1 VKTGPARILVV
12 DDDPL
17 LVEALATAA
26 RSHGHEAIVATT
38 PADALRH
45 FRESRPDLVF
55 LDVVMPTLDG
65 FKLARL
71 MKADGGSFVPII
83 LVTGLDD
90 LESKRR
96 GMAAGA
102 DDFLTKP
109 VNPVELEIRLTSM
122 LRIKELTDQLQEANA
137 RLAQLA
143 VTDPLTGL
151 ANRRALYAHLDR
163 EIDRA
168 KRYKHPLAVLVIDI
182 DHFKAVNDG
191 HGHQT
196 GDRVL
201 VLVAQ
206 VITQSVR
213 ASDVAGRFGGEEF
226 IVLAPETPPQSMKVV
241 AERIRRAVEAQ
252 TAAQKGL
259 PGVTVSIG
267 AAGAVDGEGTVEAIV
282 ARADAALYEA
292 KRGGRNRVVIAE

>member
-1 VKTGPARILVV
+1 VKPGPARILVV

-17 LVEALATAA
+17 LVEALAQAA
-26 RSHGHEAIVATT
+26 RSLGHDAIVANS
-38 PADALRH
+38 PSDALRH
-45 FRESRPDLVF
+45 FRESRPDLVV

-65 FKLARL
+65 FKLARM
-71 MKADGGSFVPII
+71 MKADGGPFVPII

-102 DDFLTKP
+102 DDFLAKP
-109 VNPVELEIRLTSM
+109 VNPVELEIRLSSM

-163 EIDRA
+163 EVDRA

-182 DHFKAVNDG
+182 DHFKQVNDV

-201 VLVAQ
+201 NHVAQ

-226 IVLAPETPPQSMKVV
+226 IVLAPETPAPAVRVV
-241 AERIRRAVEAQ
+241 AERIRRAVETQ
-252 TAAQKGL
+252 TAQQKGL

-267 AAGAVDGEGTVEAIV
+267 AAGASEGEISTESLV

-292 KRGGRNRVVIAE
+292 KRGGRNRVVLAD